1 MNQEVLILTGMSG
14 AGRSTVAHALED
26 LGWYV
31 VDNLPPTLL
40 SDLIKQGVQSEIKS
54 LAVVVD
60 VRGGKFF
67 DELASSLSEL
77 KKSGANFRVAFLD
90 ASDQALVQRFESTR
104 RPHPLQGKGR
114 IVDGIAAEREKLQE
128 LLAQA
133 DVVIDT
139 SNLNVH
145 QLEKRTTEIFA
156 QGLTQSVRVNVL
168 SFGYKYGIPVD
179 ADLVLDCRFI
189 PNPHWIPELRP
200 LTGLDDKVKDNVLSN
215 SGVSQFVQSYVSVI
229 NQMLPGYL
237 REGKKYLTVA
247 IGCTGGRHRSV
258 SVAQGTIRP
267 AAHSSASSSMCH
279 SQAANSPQGTLPPPP
294 APLPHASATPSP
306 VQPQAAIDTMAQ
318 RSSSAASLPH
328 ATQAV

>member
-1 MNQEVLILTGMSG
+1 MSG

-40 SDLIKQGVQSEIKS
+40 SDLINQGMKSELKS

-114 IVDGIAAEREKLQE
+114 IVDGIAAEREKLQD
-128 LLAQA
+128 LLSQA

-200 LTGLDDKVKDNVLSN
+200 LTGLDDRVKDNVLAN
-215 SGVSQFVQSYVSVI
+215 TGVSDFVQSYVSVI
-229 NQMLPGYL
+229 NQMLPGYM

-258 SVAQGTIRP
+258 SVAREI
-267 AAHSSASSSMCH
+267 AAQLDGERDGFTVSA
-279 SQAANSPQGTLPPPP
+279 
-294 APLPHASATPSP
+294 HASHRD
-306 VQPQAAIDTMAQ
+306 VG
-318 RSSSAASLPH
+318 RE
-328 ATQAV
+328 

>member
-1 MNQEVLILTGMSG
+1 MSQEVLILTGMSG

-31 VDNLPPTLL
+31 VDNLPATLL
-40 SDLIKQGVQSEIKS
+40 ADLINQGHKSEIKS

-67 DELASSLSEL
+67 DELASSLTEL
-77 KKSGANFRVAFLD
+77 KKLGANFRVAFLD

-114 IVDGIAAEREKLQE
+114 IVEGIAAEREKLQD
-128 LLAQA
+128 LLAQS

-145 QLEKRTTEIFA
+145 QLEKRTAEIFA
-156 QGLTQSVRVNVL
+156 QGLAQSVRVNVL

-200 LTGLDDKVKDNVLSN
+200 LTGLDDKVKSNVLSN
-215 SGVSQFVQSYVSVI
+215 PGVSEFVDSYVSVI

-237 REGKKYLTVA
+237 REGKKYVTVA

-258 SVAQGTIRP
+258 SVAREVAMKLDGERNGF
-267 AAHSSASSSMCH
+267 SVSA
-279 SQAANSPQGTLPPPP
+279 
-294 APLPHASATPSP
+294 HASHRD
-306 VQPQAAIDTMAQ
+306 VG
-318 RSSSAASLPH
+318 RE
-328 ATQAV
+328 

>member
-1 MNQEVLILTGMSG
+1 MSQEVLILTGMSG

-40 SDLIKQGVQSEIKS
+40 ADLIHQSSASEIKA

-67 DELASSLSEL
+67 DELASSLSTL
-77 KKSGANFRVAFLD
+77 RKSGSNFRVAFLD

-114 IVDGIAAEREKLQE
+114 IVDGIAAEREKLHE
-128 LLAQA
+128 LLSQA

-145 QLEKRTTEIFA
+145 QLEKRTAEIFA
-156 QGLTQSVRVNVL
+156 QGLAQSVRVNVL

-200 LTGLDDKVKDNVLSN
+200 LTGLDDKVKSNVLAN
-215 SGVSQFVQSYVSVI
+215 PGVSKFVDTYVSVI

-237 REGKKYLTVA
+237 REGKKYVTVA

-258 SVAQGTIRP
+258 SVAREIAMKLDGERDGFTVS
-267 AAHSSASSSMCH
+267 AH
-279 SQAANSPQGTLPPPP
+279 
-294 APLPHASATPSP
+294 
-306 VQPQAAIDTMAQ
+306 AIHRDVG
-318 RSSSAASLPH
+318 RE
-328 ATQAV
+328 

>member
-1 MNQEVLILTGMSG
+1 MSKEVLILTGMSG

-40 SDLIKQGVQSEIKS
+40 SDLISQGLQSEIS
-54 LAVVVD
+54 ALAVVVD

-67 DELASSLSEL
+67 DELASSLAHL
-77 KKSGANFRVAFLD
+77 KDSGTNFRVAFLD
-90 ASDQALVQRFESTR
+90 ATDQALVQRFESTR
-104 RPHPLQGKGR
+104 RPHPLQGSGR
-114 IVDGIAAEREKLQE
+114 IVDGIAAERQKLQE

-145 QLEKRTTEIFA
+145 QLEKRTAEIFA

-200 LTGLDDKVKDNVLSN
+200 LSGLDEKVKSTVLAN
-215 SGVSQFVQSYVSVI
+215 PGVGQFVDTYVSLI
-229 NQMLPGYL
+229 QQMLPGYL

-247 IGCTGGRHRSV
+247 IGCTGGKHRSV
-258 SVAQGTIRP
+258 SVAREIADKLDGDGAELTI
-267 AAHSSASSSMCH
+267 SA
-279 SQAANSPQGTLPPPP
+279 
-294 APLPHASATPSP
+294 HASHRD
-306 VQPQAAIDTMAQ
+306 VG
-318 RSSSAASLPH
+318 RE
-328 ATQAV
+328 

>member
-31 VDNLPPTLL
+31 VDNLPPALL
-40 SDLIKQGVQSEIKS
+40 SGLIKQGVQSEISS

-67 DELASSLSEL
+67 DELSSSLEEL
-77 KKSGANFRVAFLD
+77 KKSGANARVAFLD

-104 RPHPLQGKGR
+104 RPHPLQGTGR
-114 IVDGIAAEREKLQE
+114 IVDGIAAERVKLQE
-128 LLAQA
+128 LLSQA

-145 QLEKRTTEIFA
+145 QLEKRTIEIFA

-200 LTGLDDKVKDNVLSN
+200 LTGLDDKVKDNVLAN
-215 SGVSQFVQSYVSVI
+215 SGVAQFVQSYVSVI

-258 SVAQGTIRP
+258 SVAREI
-267 AAHSSASSSMCH
+267 AAQLDGERDGFSVSA
-279 SQAANSPQGTLPPPP
+279 
-294 APLPHASATPSP
+294 HASHRD
-306 VQPQAAIDTMAQ
+306 VG
-318 RSSSAASLPH
+318 RE
-328 ATQAV
+328 

>member
-1 MNQEVLILTGMSG
+1 MSQEVLILTGMSG

-40 SDLIKQGVQSEIKS
+40 ADLIKQGIESEIKS

-67 DELASSLSEL
+67 DELASSLTEL

-114 IVDGIAAEREKLQE
+114 IVDGIAAEREKLQD
-128 LLAQA
+128 LLAQS

-145 QLEKRTTEIFA
+145 QLEKRTAEIFA
-156 QGLTQSVRVNVL
+156 QGMAQSVRINVL

-200 LTGLDDKVKDNVLSN
+200 LTGLDDSVKSNVLSN
-215 SGVSQFVQSYVSVI
+215 PGVPEFVDSYVSVI

-237 REGKKYLTVA
+237 REGKKYVTVA

-258 SVAQGTIRP
+258 SVAREIAMKLDGQRNGF
-267 AAHSSASSSMCH
+267 AVSA
-279 SQAANSPQGTLPPPP
+279 
-294 APLPHASATPSP
+294 HASHRD
-306 VQPQAAIDTMAQ
+306 VG
-318 RSSSAASLPH
+318 RE
-328 ATQAV
+328 

>member
-1 MNQEVLILTGMSG
+1 MSKEVLILTGMSG

-40 SDLIKQGVQSEIKS
+40 SDLINQGVQSEIS
-54 LAVVVD
+54 ALAVVVD

-67 DELASSLSEL
+67 DELASSLAHL
-77 KKSGANFRVAFLD
+77 KKSGTNFRVAFLD
-90 ASDQALVQRFESTR
+90 ATDQALVQRFESTR
-104 RPHPLQGKGR
+104 RPHPLQGSGR

-145 QLEKRTTEIFA
+145 QLEKRTAEIFA

-200 LTGLDDKVKDNVLSN
+200 LSGLDEKVKSTVLSN
-215 SGVSQFVQSYVSVI
+215 PGVGDFVNTYVSLI
-229 NQMLPGYL
+229 QQMLPGYL
-237 REGKKYLTVA
+237 REGKTYLTVA
-247 IGCTGGRHRSV
+247 IGCTGGKHRSV
-258 SVAQGTIRP
+258 SVAREIADKLDGDGAGLTI
-267 AAHSSASSSMCH
+267 SA
-279 SQAANSPQGTLPPPP
+279 
-294 APLPHASATPSP
+294 HASHRD
-306 VQPQAAIDTMAQ
+306 VG
-318 RSSSAASLPH
+318 RE
-328 ATQAV
+328 

>member
-1 MNQEVLILTGMSG
+1 MNSEVLILTGMSG

-67 DELASSLSEL
+67 DELSSSLSEL
-77 KKSGANFRVAFLD
+77 KNSGANFRVAFLD

-104 RPHPLQGKGR
+104 RPHPLQGEGR
-114 IVDGIAAEREKLQE
+114 IVDGIAAEREKLQD
-128 LLAQA
+128 LLSQA

-179 ADLVLDCRFI
+179 SDLVLDCRFI

-200 LTGLDDKVKDNVLSN
+200 LTGLDDRVKSNVLAN
-215 SGVSQFVQSYVSVI
+215 AGVSEFVHSYVSVI

-258 SVAQGTIRP
+258 SVAREIATQLDGEREGFKV
-267 AAHSSASSSMCH
+267 SA
-279 SQAANSPQGTLPPPP
+279 
-294 APLPHASATPSP
+294 HASHRD
-306 VQPQAAIDTMAQ
+306 VG
-318 RSSSAASLPH
+318 RE
-328 ATQAV
+328 

>member
-40 SDLIKQGVQSEIKS
+40 SDLIKQSVQSEIKS

-258 SVAQGTIRP
+258 SVAREI
-267 AAHSSASSSMCH
+267 AAQLDGERDGFSVSA
-279 SQAANSPQGTLPPPP
+279 
-294 APLPHASATPSP
+294 HASHRD
-306 VQPQAAIDTMAQ
+306 VG
-318 RSSSAASLPH
+318 RE
-328 ATQAV
+328 

>member
-1 MNQEVLILTGMSG
+1 MSKEVLILTGMSG

-40 SDLIKQGVQSEIKS
+40 SDLISQGLQSEIS
-54 LAVVVD
+54 ALAVVVD

-67 DELASSLSEL
+67 DELASSLAHL
-77 KKSGANFRVAFLD
+77 KESGTNFRVAFLD
-90 ASDQALVQRFESTR
+90 ATDQALVQRFESTR
-104 RPHPLQGKGR
+104 RPHPLQGSGR
-114 IVDGIAAEREKLQE
+114 IVDGIAAERQKLQE

-145 QLEKRTTEIFA
+145 QLEKRTAEIFA

-200 LTGLDDKVKDNVLSN
+200 LSGLDEKVKSTVLAN
-215 SGVSQFVQSYVSVI
+215 PGVGQFVDTYVSLI
-229 NQMLPGYL
+229 QQMLPGYL

-247 IGCTGGRHRSV
+247 IGCTGGKHRSV
-258 SVAQGTIRP
+258 SVAREIADKLDGDGAGLTI
-267 AAHSSASSSMCH
+267 SA
-279 SQAANSPQGTLPPPP
+279 
-294 APLPHASATPSP
+294 HASHRD
-306 VQPQAAIDTMAQ
+306 VG
-318 RSSSAASLPH
+318 RE
-328 ATQAV
+328 

>member
-40 SDLIKQGVQSEIKS
+40 SDLIKQGVKSELKS

-90 ASDQALVQRFESTR
+90 ATDQALVQRFESTR

-114 IVDGIAAEREKLQE
+114 IVDGIAAEREKLQD
-128 LLAQA
+128 LLSQA

-145 QLEKRTTEIFA
+145 QLEKRTAEIFA

-200 LTGLDDKVKDNVLSN
+200 LTGLDDKVKEDVLAN
-215 SGVSQFVQSYVSVI
+215 TGVSDFVHSYVSVI
-229 NQMLPGYL
+229 NQMLPGYM

-258 SVAQGTIRP
+258 SVAREIASQLDGERDEFTV
-267 AAHSSASSSMCH
+267 SA
-279 SQAANSPQGTLPPPP
+279 
-294 APLPHASATPSP
+294 HASHRD
-306 VQPQAAIDTMAQ
+306 VG
-318 RSSSAASLPH
+318 RE
-328 ATQAV
+328 

>member
-1 MNQEVLILTGMSG
+1 MSKEVLILTGMSG

-40 SDLIKQGVQSEIKS
+40 SDLINQSLNSEINA

-67 DELASSLSEL
+67 DELASSLSQL
-77 KKSGANFRVAFLD
+77 RKSGTNFRVAFLD
-90 ASDQALVQRFESTR
+90 ATDQALVQRFESTR
-104 RPHPLQGKGR
+104 RPHPLQGSGR
-114 IVDGIAAEREKLQE
+114 IVDGIAAEREKLQD

-145 QLEKRTTEIFA
+145 QLEKRTAEIFA

-189 PNPHWIPELRP
+189 PNPHWVPELRP
-200 LTGLDDKVKDNVLSN
+200 LSGLDEKVKSTVLAN
-215 SGVSQFVQSYVSVI
+215 PGVGDFVNTYVSLI
-229 NQMLPGYL
+229 QQMLPGYL

-247 IGCTGGRHRSV
+247 IGCTGGKHRSV
-258 SVAQGTIRP
+258 SVAREIADKLDGEGAGFTI
-267 AAHSSASSSMCH
+267 SA
-279 SQAANSPQGTLPPPP
+279 
-294 APLPHASATPSP
+294 HAS
-306 VQPQAAIDTMAQ
+306 
-318 RSSSAASLPH
+318 L
-328 ATQAV
+328 

>member
-67 DELASSLSEL
+67 DELASSLLEL

-156 QGLTQSVRVNVL
+156 QGLTQSVRVNIL

-200 LTGLDDKVKDNVLSN
+200 LTGLDDKVKNNVLSN

-258 SVAQGTIRP
+258 SVAREI
-267 AAHSSASSSMCH
+267 AAQLDGERDGFSVSA
-279 SQAANSPQGTLPPPP
+279 
-294 APLPHASATPSP
+294 HASHRD
-306 VQPQAAIDTMAQ
+306 VG
-318 RSSSAASLPH
+318 RE
-328 ATQAV
+328 

>member
-31 VDNLPPTLL
+31 VDNLPPALL
-40 SDLIKQGVQSEIKS
+40 SDLIKQGVQSEISS

-67 DELASSLSEL
+67 DELASSLAEL
-77 KKSGANFRVAFLD
+77 RKSGANTRVAFLD

-104 RPHPLQGKGR
+104 RPHPLQGTGR
-114 IVDGIAAEREKLQE
+114 IVDGIAAERVKLQE
-128 LLAQA
+128 LLSQA

-200 LTGLDDKVKDNVLSN
+200 LTGLDDKVKDNVLAN
-215 SGVSQFVQSYVSVI
+215 SGVAQFVQSYVSVI

-237 REGKKYLTVA
+237 REGKKYLTVS

-258 SVAQGTIRP
+258 SVAREI
-267 AAHSSASSSMCH
+267 AAQLDGERDGFTVSA
-279 SQAANSPQGTLPPPP
+279 
-294 APLPHASATPSP
+294 HASHRD
-306 VQPQAAIDTMAQ
+306 VG
-318 RSSSAASLPH
+318 RE
-328 ATQAV
+328 

>member
-40 SDLIKQGVQSEIKS
+40 SDLIKQGVQSEISS

-67 DELASSLSEL
+67 DELASSLAEL

-114 IVDGIAAEREKLQE
+114 IVDGIAAEREKLQD
-128 LLAQA
+128 LLSQA

-200 LTGLDDKVKDNVLSN
+200 LTGLDDRVKDNVLAN
-215 SGVSQFVQSYVSVI
+215 SGVAQFVQSYVFVI

-258 SVAQGTIRP
+258 SVAREIASQLDGERDGFTV
-267 AAHSSASSSMCH
+267 SA
-279 SQAANSPQGTLPPPP
+279 
-294 APLPHASATPSP
+294 HASHRD
-306 VQPQAAIDTMAQ
+306 VG
-318 RSSSAASLPH
+318 RE
-328 ATQAV
+328 